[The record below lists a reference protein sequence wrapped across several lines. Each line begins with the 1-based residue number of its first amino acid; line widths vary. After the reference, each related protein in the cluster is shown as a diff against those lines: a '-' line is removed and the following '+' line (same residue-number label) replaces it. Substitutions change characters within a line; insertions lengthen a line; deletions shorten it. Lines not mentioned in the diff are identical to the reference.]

1 MLRLRGKDSNME
13 QTSDIKPQI
22 FSLQNDPLNYNSLFS
37 ACILTYTP
45 IWRTF
50 VWLFGANP
58 NYNTGTIIISQEDFI
73 KFLEAMGNSYE
84 FVELYE

>member
-1 MLRLRGKDSNME
+1 MSKN
-13 QTSDIKPQI
+13 
-22 FSLQNDPLNYNSLFS
+22 QNEFGYLAHFCLV
-37 ACILTYTP
+37 

-58 NYNTGTIIISQEDFI
+58 NDNTGTVIISQEDFI

-84 FVELYE
+84 FIELYD